1 MPDEII
7 ALNRNARPVEI
18 RGTGIVFRAP
28 GLVGRVFYRGLQTE
42 AEVRT
47 AASRTEPDPLDIGL
61 AEVGGLE
68 VHQLEISAPT
78 PSVTRAENTRAG
90 EGDLQLDEFEADF
103 PAKDDE
109 YSFVIYRD
117 EDGVTS
123 IHFPSLAAPGETMT
137 TRAAG
142 QEQVFRYRLQLRP
155 ALGWEPRETNVRGWG
170 LASKVIKFVVGK
182 VAVRP
187 AGLAIY
193 GAVWAWERKARSF
206 EGLHGGADLGALLA
220 EQPAPYTDWKSLENH
235 RSLLFVHGTT
245 STTDG
250 AFAEL
255 KNFGTVAGQLY
266 SAYGNRVVG
275 FNHHTL
281 TKRVARNA
289 IEFYSQFPKNSGP
302 YEFDVIC
309 HSRGGLV
316 ARAIKELTPLEIVR
330 LTGEDGWQPPVQVK
344 INRIAF
350 VGTPNNGTDLA
361 DPNNIPKTL
370 NRLANI
376 ATLIPGAGLS
386 IAGVLSWTAFIAEAG
401 FKSLPGLVD
410 QCPGSD
416 LLLALNHPSPST
428 SVSPTDDYFAIQSN
442 YEPGKDSSLG
452 KAILDHAGNAVVDF
466 LFHNDRNDLVV
477 PTLGVSKIDEGQ
489 LDSKRVKYFGQI
501 QKDNVAHTRFFCE
514 QDTWSHVLR
523 SLGVA
528 ASS

>member
-7 ALNRNARPVEI
+7 DINRNVRPIEI

-42 AEVRT
+42 GDVRT
-47 AASRTEPDPLDIGL
+47 AATRAEPDPLDVGL

-68 VHQLEISAPT
+68 VHQLEIAAPT
-78 PSVTRAENTRAG
+78 PTVTRAENTRAG
-90 EGDLQLDEFEADF
+90 EGDVQLDEFEANF
-103 PAKDDE
+103 PANDGE

-123 IHFPSLAAPGETMT
+123 IHFPSLAAPGETLT

-142 QEQVFRYRLQLRP
+142 QEQIFRYRLQLRP
-155 ALGWEPRETNVRGWG
+155 ALGFQPRDADVRGWG
-170 LASKVIKFVVGK
+170 LLHKVIKFVVGK
-182 VAVRP
+182 ISIRP

-193 GAVWAWERKARSF
+193 GAVWTWESKARSF
-206 EGLHGGADLGALLA
+206 QGFHGGPDLNALLA
-220 EQPAPYTDWKSLENH
+220 EQPVSFTDWKSLENQ
-235 RSLLFVHGTT
+235 RSLLFIHGTT

-250 AFAEL
+250 AFAAL
-255 KNFGTVAGQLY
+255 KGFDAIVKQLY
-266 SAYGNRVVG
+266 SAYENRVIG

-281 TKRVARNA
+281 TKRVARNV
-289 IEFYSQFPKNSGP
+289 IEFYDQFPKGSGP
-302 YEFDVIC
+302 YRFDVIC

-316 ARAIKELTPLEIVR
+316 ARGIKELSPLEIVR
-330 LTGEDGWQPPVQVK
+330 LTGEDAWKPPVEV
-344 INRIAF
+344 IIDRIAF

-361 DPNNIPKTL
+361 NPNNIPKCL

-386 IAGVLSWTAFIAEAG
+386 IAGVLSWAAFIAEAG

-428 SVSPTDDYFAIQSN
+428 SVSPTNDYFAIQSN
-442 YEPGKDSSLG
+442 YSPAEDTSLG
-452 KAILDHAGNAVVDF
+452 KAILDHAGTAVVDF
-466 LFHNDRNDLVV
+466 LFRNDRNDLIV
-477 PTLGVSKIDEGQ
+477 PTLGVSRIDEGQ
-489 LDSKRVKYFGQI
+489 LDSKRVKYFGQV
-501 QKDNVAHTRFFCE
+501 QKDNVAHTRFFE
-514 QDTWSHVLR
+514 RQDTWDHAVNSLR
-523 SLGVA
+523 R
-528 ASS
+528 